1 MIVQALLVD
10 PHPIVRKA
18 VKEVLKTAYPF
29 IRIKE
34 FSGGQDL
41 LREICGF
48 GWAFVIMD
56 IHLPDQN
63 AIGIIKK
70 AKARC
75 PMTPIIV
82 FSMYPETQSAN
93 RALRAG
99 ALAYLSKDRS
109 VDDLIDTVGSALGVR
124 QPQRC
129 QEATGS
135 QHTILSRREVQV
147 LKLFAQGLS
156 RSEMAKKLR
165 ISEKTVSTYKSQLVQ
180 KLELRN
186 FAELIHYA
194 LGEGIAD

>member
-1 MIVQALLVD
+1 MMAQALLVD

-29 IRIKE
+29 IRMKE
-34 FSGGQDL
+34 FSGRQDL
-41 LREICGF
+41 LSEICGF
-48 GWAFVIMD
+48 AWAFVIMD

-63 AIGIIKK
+63 AIEIIKK

-82 FSMYPETQSAN
+82 FSMYPKRQSAT

-99 ALAYLSKDRS
+99 ALAYVSKDRP
-109 VDDLIDTVGSALGVR
+109 VDDLIDAVGSALGVR

-156 RSEMAKKLR
+156 RREMAKKLR
-165 ISEKTVSTYKSQLVQ
+165 ICEKTVSTYKSQLIQ

-194 LGEGIAD
+194 LGEGIID